1 VRKQPAQWPEESS
14 AQMLMQ
20 GDIGRLE
27 IEFSVI
33 VVIDP
38 SLGQQTRLTSR
49 VSR

>member
-1 VRKQPAQWPEESS
+1 
-14 AQMLMQ
+14 MLMQ

-38 SLGQQTRLTSR
+38 SLGQQTRLTSG